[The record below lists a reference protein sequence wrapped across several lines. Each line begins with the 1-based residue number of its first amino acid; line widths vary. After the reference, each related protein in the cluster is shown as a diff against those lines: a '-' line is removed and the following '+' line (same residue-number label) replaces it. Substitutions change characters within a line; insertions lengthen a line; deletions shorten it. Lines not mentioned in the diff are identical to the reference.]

1 MIYHSYYVTYVLSP
15 WGITHTKQ
23 EKKVFNVILKRGKI
37 LHLNDSIWSQS
48 KTHPSEYWPNK
59 VIRCVL
65 NTWLFNPMAVLTMHK
80 FPVGDP

>member
-1 MIYHSYYVTYVLSP
+1 M
-15 WGITHTKQ
+15 
-23 EKKVFNVILKRGKI
+23 FNVILKRGKI

-48 KTHPSEYWPNK
+48 KTYPSEYWPNK